1 MRAIDHPR
9 ENPMR
14 IPALLAALAALSAPW
29 PAAAE
34 TATQFRDAFA
44 GEAKRENPAFA
55 APSPQR
61 GRAFFAATHGKE
73 WSCASCHTPDPVTA
87 GKHAVTG
94 KAIAPLAPGAN
105 PERFTSAAKVEK
117 WFRRNCNDVAG
128 RACTAQEKA
137 DILAWLIAAR

>member
-1 MRAIDHPR
+1 
-9 ENPMR
+9 MR
-14 IPALLAALAALSAPW
+14 IPALLAVLAALSAPW

-55 APSPQR
+55 GASAQR

-117 WFRRNCNDVAG
+117 WFRRNCTEVVG
-128 RACTAQEKA
+128 RECSAAEKA
-137 DILAWLIAAR
+137 DFILFASAAL